1 MEEKPK
7 EVRSYLMRIFFTKD
21 EVRMILKSR
30 GLEVR
35 KIENNTPQKP
45 LSLLAEALN
54 DEMAKRMKETWI
66 V

>member
-1 MEEKPK
+1 MED
-7 EVRSYLMRIFFTKD
+7 VRSYLMRIFFTKD
-21 EVRMILKSR
+21 EVRLILKSK

-45 LSLLAEALN
+45 LALLAEALN
-54 DEMAKRMKETWI
+54 DEMAKRMKETWM